1 MKTRNLL
8 ILAFLCGMAILIAGT
23 VKLFQVATDQQTV
36 TTLSYGETAEM
47 GEVSVRV
54 TDVVETGTVVLAH
67 VEIRGVDGDDV
78 GQRWRII
85 AEGKAQAP
93 VALPAG
99 QGESCANT
107 RVDADLACTVAFP
120 PVDGPFVIAY
130 SRGGTQTNWAASG
143 G

>member
-23 VKLFQVATDQQTV
+23 VKLFQVATDTPEV
-36 TTLSYGETAEM
+36 ATLAYGEVAEL

-54 TDVVETGTVVLAH
+54 TDVIETADATLAR
-67 VEIRGVDGDDV
+67 VDIRGVDGDDV

-85 AEGKAQAP
+85 AGGTAQAP
-93 VALPAG
+93 IALPAG

-107 RVDADLACTVAFP
+107 RVDVDLACTVAFP
-120 PVDGPFVIAY
+120 PVDGPFLIAY
-130 SRGGTQTNWAASG
+130 SRGGTQTNWSASG
-143 G
+143 S